1 LPVAGQLISRQ
12 AIGRLAAMFTRSIGR
27 NWLILSKHRFWM
39 AGLGGLSAVD
49 SRAQHF
55 RPRAFGLNEATEKPQ
70 GFGKFPLLG
79 SHAETIAMLLSEI
92 LGAKGRMVHT
102 CSPEDTLADVVELM
116 VGHNIGSLVVLKDG
130 EMVGIIT
137 ERDILRASAAT
148 RGSLEFAQVH
158 ERMTR
163 CPIVASP
170 QDDLPDVM
178 GVMTERRIR
187 HLPVV
192 ERGQLIGIISIGDLV
207 KAQHDELSR
216 ENHYLK
222 SYIQS

>member
-1 LPVAGQLISRQ
+1 MLVRD
-12 AIGRLAAMFTRSIGR
+12 
-27 NWLILSKHRFWM
+27 ILQTK
-39 AGLGGLSAVD
+39 GLV
-49 SRAQHF
+49 
-55 RPRAFGLNEATEKPQ
+55 
-70 GFGKFPLLG
+70 
-79 SHAETIAMLLSEI
+79 
-92 LGAKGRMVHT
+92 VHS
-102 CSPEDTLADVVELM
+102 CQPEDTLADVVDLL
-116 VGHNIGSLVVLKDG
+116 VGHNIGSLVVLQDG

-137 ERDILRASAAT
+137 ERDILRATAVT
-148 RGSLEFAQVH
+148 RGPLEFVHVH

-163 CPIVASP
+163 CPVVASP
-170 QDDLPDVM
+170 GEDVSDTM

-192 ERGQLIGIISIGDLV
+192 ENGRLVGIISIGDIV

>member
-1 LPVAGQLISRQ
+1 MQLC
-12 AIGRLAAMFTRSIGR
+12 
-27 NWLILSKHRFWM
+27 
-39 AGLGGLSAVD
+39 
-49 SRAQHF
+49 
-55 RPRAFGLNEATEKPQ
+55 
-70 GFGKFPLLG
+70 
-79 SHAETIAMLLSEI
+79 EI
-92 LGAKGRMVHT
+92 LGVKGRMVHT
-102 CSPEDTLADVVELM
+102 CTPDDTLADVVDQL
-116 VGHNIGSLVVLKDG
+116 VGYNIGSLVVMQRD

-137 ERDILRASAAT
+137 ERDILRTHAQV
-148 RGSLEFAQVH
+148 RGPLDQVKVH

-163 CPIVASP
+163 CPVVCSP
-170 QDDLPDVM
+170 SDDVPSTM

-192 ERGQLIGIISIGDLV
+192 ERGAVVGMISIGDLV